1 MTRQEE
7 KQQLR
12 AIVRRLEAAL
22 APEYKAKSARSIAHR
37 LLAMPEYQEAQTV
50 FCFVGTDREID
61 TRPILENALAAGKTL
76 CVPLCTEPGR
86 MESRQI
92 TDLNQLVP
100 GHYGLLEP
108 TADTPVIPV
117 DAIDFAVLPCV
128 TCNYL
133 GQRLGHGGGYY
144 DRFLSQYR
152 GGTVLLCRELLIRQE
167 IPVEP
172 HDYPVPRALTERGK
186 APMAAGV
193 DISKIAADQAAK
205 AHKGIQFAVGS
216 VFHLPVLEASCDLA
230 MNLFAPLCAGEI
242 LRVLKPGGVFL
253 LGVPDRRHLWQ
264 LKQAVYREPYENELK
279 EPELPGF
286 SLLEDYPVKDWLLLD
301 NNEDIQNL
309 FQMTPYYYKTSR
321 QDQERAERLET
332 LKTQVEFRVF
342 VYRKQG
348 A

>member
-50 FCFVGTDREID
+50 FCFGGTNREID
-61 TRPILENALAAGKTL
+61 TRPILEDALAAGKTL
-76 CVPLCTEPGR
+76 CVPLCTEPGH

-100 GHYGLLEP
+100 GRCGLLEP

-144 DRFLSQYR
+144 DRYLQQIT
-152 GGTVLLCRELLIRQE
+152 GTQAVLCRTALMCDE
-167 IPVEP
+167 IPMEA
-172 HDYPVPRALTERGK
+172 HDRTIDFVICE
-186 APMAAGV
+186 AGV
-193 DISKIAADQAAK
+193 LNTK
-205 AHKGIQFAVGS
+205 
-216 VFHLPVLEASCDLA
+216 
-230 MNLFAPLCAGEI
+230 
-242 LRVLKPGGVFL
+242 
-253 LGVPDRRHLWQ
+253 
-264 LKQAVYREPYENELK
+264 
-279 EPELPGF
+279 
-286 SLLEDYPVKDWLLLD
+286 
-301 NNEDIQNL
+301 NN
-309 FQMTPYYYKTSR
+309 
-321 QDQERAERLET
+321 A
-332 LKTQVEFRVF
+332 
-342 VYRKQG
+342 
-348 A
+348 

>member
-22 APEYKAKSARSIAHR
+22 APEYRAKSARSIAHR

-61 TRPILENALAAGKTL
+61 TRPILEDILAAGKTL
-76 CVPLCTEPGR
+76 CVPR
-86 MESRQI
+86 R
-92 TDLNQLVP
+92 
-100 GHYGLLEP
+100 YGLLEP

-172 HDYPVPRALTERGK
+172 HDYPVPWVLTERGLYE
-186 APMAAGV
+186 
-193 DISKIAADQAAK
+193 D
-205 AHKGIQFAVGS
+205 GI
-216 VFHLPVLEASCDLA
+216 P
-230 MNLFAPLCAGEI
+230 APLG
-242 LRVLKPGGVFL
+242 
-253 LGVPDRRHLWQ
+253 
-264 LKQAVYREPYENELK
+264 
-279 EPELPGF
+279 
-286 SLLEDYPVKDWLLLD
+286 
-301 NNEDIQNL
+301 
-309 FQMTPYYYKTSR
+309 
-321 QDQERAERLET
+321 
-332 LKTQVEFRVF
+332 
-342 VYRKQG
+342 
-348 A
+348 

>member
-61 TRPILENALAAGKTL
+61 TRPILEDALAAGKTL
-76 CVPLCTEPGR
+76 CVPLCTEPGH

-100 GHYGLLEP
+100 GRYGLLEP

-144 DRFLSQYR
+144 DRYLQQIT
-152 GGTVLLCRELLIRQE
+152 GTQAVLCRTALMCDE
-167 IPVEP
+167 IPIED
-172 HDYPVPRALTERGK
+172 HDKNMDFVICEE
-186 APMAAGV
+186 
-193 DISKIAADQAAK
+193 
-205 AHKGIQFAVGS
+205 GILNI
-216 VFHLPVLEASCDLA
+216 HCK
-230 MNLFAPLCAGEI
+230 N
-242 LRVLKPGGVFL
+242 
-253 LGVPDRRHLWQ
+253 
-264 LKQAVYREPYENELK
+264 
-279 EPELPGF
+279 
-286 SLLEDYPVKDWLLLD
+286 
-301 NNEDIQNL
+301 
-309 FQMTPYYYKTSR
+309 
-321 QDQERAERLET
+321 
-332 LKTQVEFRVF
+332 
-342 VYRKQG
+342 
-348 A
+348 